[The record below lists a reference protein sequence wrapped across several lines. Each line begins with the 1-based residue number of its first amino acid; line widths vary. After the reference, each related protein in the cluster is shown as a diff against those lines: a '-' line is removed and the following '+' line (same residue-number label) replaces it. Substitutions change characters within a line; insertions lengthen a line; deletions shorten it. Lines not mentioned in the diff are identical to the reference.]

1 MSESGDFT
9 PASWADSDFKSA
21 RRAYD
26 AHAKRSYDDATAAGK
41 NISEVLEKR
50 LTTNC
55 RRPLII
61 MCDQTGS
68 MGEWPAVIFS
78 KLPYLCNEV
87 GEYNGKDAEIAFG
100 AVGDARMGE
109 TYPLQARPFGQGQKL
124 LQSLKE
130 LIMEG
135 KGGSNDCESYELALL
150 YCLMNV
156 DMPKAVHPVLI
167 LICDENIYDSITKA
181 HAASYG
187 IEIEKAMKIE
197 EICEGLKEMYGGVYI
212 LRKPYGGQQE
222 NGRIHARWAAMLG
235 SDHVIDLDDPQRA
248 VDVIFGILA
257 KESGKIDYF
266 RGELEERQDP
276 SQVKTVYKALA
287 TVHGLPPA
295 AGKPKKLLGA
305 GKSTMHKPPG
315 KTKKSGDLL

>member
-9 PASWADSDFKSA
+9 PASWATSDFKSA
-21 RRAYD
+21 KRAYD
-26 AHAKRSYDDATAAGK
+26 AHARRSYDDATAAGK

-50 LTTNC
+50 LKTNC
-55 RRPLII
+55 RNPLII

-87 GEYNGKDAEIAFG
+87 GVYLGKDAEVAFG
-100 AVGDARMGE
+100 AIGDARNNE
-109 TYPLQARPFGQGQKL
+109 RYPLQARPFGTGEKL
-124 LQSLKE
+124 LKSLKE
-130 LIMEG
+130 LIIEG
-135 KGGSNDCESYELALL
+135 NGGGNSCESYELALV
-150 YCLMNV
+150 YCLRNV
-156 DMPKAVHPVLI
+156 DMPKAVNPVLI
-167 LICDENIYDSITKA
+167 MICDEDIYDSITKA

-187 IEIEKAMKIE
+187 IEIDKAMKIE
-197 EICEGLKEMYGGVYI
+197 EICKGLQEMYGGVYI

-257 KESGKIDYF
+257 KESGKVDYF
-266 RGELEERQDP
+266 RDELEERQKP
-276 SQVKTVYKALA
+276 AQVKTVYKALE

-295 AGKPKKLLGA
+295 AGKTRKALGA
-305 GKSTMHKPPG
+305 GKSTMHRPSG